1 MCIAVPLQCRRILT
15 DPILPLPAMAQH
27 ARNTARLSAMR
38 RNIAAL
44 AARLMA
50 EDGISDY
57 GLAKRKAA
65 RQLSAPETE
74 ALPNNAEIETEL
86 RAYQAVYQETEQRER
101 LAELRN
107 AAVEVM
113 RLLDPFRPYLT
124 GAVLDGTAGRYADV
138 ELEAF
143 PDSAKEVEIFLLN
156 QAVPIVQSEPRRGG
170 GETAECVLTFEWRD
184 VPVRL
189 SLYAPEAERAQKRRN
204 GRPMERARLSVVE
217 NLLATTP

>member
-1 MCIAVPLQCRRILT
+1 
-15 DPILPLPAMAQH
+15 MAH
-27 ARNTARLSAMR
+27 HDRNSLRLIAMR

-65 RQLSAPETE
+65 RQLGAPETE

-86 RAYQAVYQETEQRER
+86 RAYQAIYQEDEQRER
-101 LAELRN
+101 LIEMRE

-113 RLLDPFRPYLT
+113 RLLEPFRPYLT
-124 GAVLDGTAGRYADV
+124 GPVLDGTAGRYAEI

-143 PDSAKEVEIFLLN
+143 PDSSKEVEIFLLN
-156 QAVPIVQSEPRRGG
+156 QGIRFEQSEPRRAG
-170 GETAECVLTFEWRD
+170 AEVPECMLTFDWND
-184 VPVRL
+184 MPIRL
-189 SLYAPEAERAQKRRN
+189 SLFDPDAERAQRRRN
-204 GRPMERARLSVVE
+204 GRACERARLASVE
-217 NLLATTP
+217 ALLDAPPA